1 MKKWFSVALTLC
13 LAWPFCSFAATGVEL
28 PVYTEQK
35 TGVVVTAEQPEF
47 SIKLKSNPTTG
58 YSWFLREYH
67 SRYLTPVKHVFQA
80 PVNRKLVGAP
90 GFEVWTF
97 RMKPEAFTV
106 PLQTALRFIYAR
118 PWEKSGQ
125 STAVVF
131 WISTQEKKK

>member
-1 MKKWFSVALTLC
+1 MKKCLSFILTVCLLGPLQSVA
-13 LAWPFCSFAATGVEL
+13 AVNAEL

-58 YSWFLREYH
+58 YSWFLRDYH

-80 PVNRKLVGAP
+80 PETPQRAGAP

-106 PLQTALRFIYAR
+106 PLQTALRFVYAR
-118 PWEKSGQ
+118 PWEKNEQ
-125 STAVVF
+125 PTAVVF
-131 WISTQEKKK
+131 WVSTKERK